1 MIYLVGMMILA
12 ILGNNRLKFEIF
24 VDLFSSLL
32 LDFLLDQ
39 IVKIVLPD
47 TLVLQLEIDERASI
61 LLIYA

>member
-32 LDFLLDQ
+32 LDFLLYQ